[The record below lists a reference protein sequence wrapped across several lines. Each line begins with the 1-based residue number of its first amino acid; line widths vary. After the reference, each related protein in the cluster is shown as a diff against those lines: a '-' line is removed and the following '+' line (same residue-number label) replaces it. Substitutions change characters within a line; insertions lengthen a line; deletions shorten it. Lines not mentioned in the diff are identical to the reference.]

1 MLPTVV
7 PGPLAL
13 VGSGEFLPHM
23 AAIDRWLL
31 NGLAPQVAILP
42 TAAGEEG
49 DISVDRWIGLGVDH
63 YRSLGVEPIPVRVLT
78 HDDANR
84 SDLADLLRDVGLIYL
99 SGGNPG
105 YVAGVLHNSLV
116 GKAIEAA
123 WRSGTAVAGCSA
135 GAVALTRR
143 AAYMRGSAM
152 GTFEDALGLVPNIT
166 VIPHFDQMHL
176 WNPGFL
182 ERALE
187 QRRPGEHLVG
197 VDEDTALVGGPDSW
211 NVMGRLGVTVFN
223 DHGSATYAAGAH
235 VSLA

>member
-1 MLPTVV
+1 MQNA
-7 PGPLAL
+7 PGPLAF

-23 AAIDRWLL
+23 TDIDRWLL
-31 NGLAPQVAILP
+31 TGGAPRVAILP

-49 DISVDRWIGLGVDH
+49 AVSVDRWIGLGVDH
-63 YRSLGVEPIPVRVLT
+63 YTAMGVEPVPVRVLT
-78 HDDANR
+78 RDDANR
-84 SDLADLLRDVGLIYL
+84 SDLAELVTDVGLIYL

-123 WRSGTAVAGCSA
+123 WRAGAAVAGCSA
-135 GAVALTRR
+135 GAVALTKR
-143 AAYMRGSAM
+143 AAYMRGAAV
-152 GTFEDALGLVPNIT
+152 GTFENALGLVPHVT

-187 QRRPGEHLVG
+187 QRVRGEYLVG
-197 VDEDTALVGGPDSW
+197 VDEDTALVGGPDTW
-211 NVMGRLGVTVFN
+211 TVMGRLGVTVFG
-223 DHGSATYAAGAH
+223 DTGSTTYTAGQQL
-235 VSLA
+235 SLA

>member
-1 MLPTVV
+1 MHPPVV

-23 AAIDRWLL
+23 ADTDRWLL
-31 NGLAPQVAILP
+31 ADRAQRVAILP

-49 DISVDRWIGLGVDH
+49 DVSVDRWIGLGVDH
-63 YRSLGVEPIPVRVLT
+63 YRSLGVESVPVRVLT
-78 HDDANR
+78 REDAER
-84 SDLADLLRDVGLIYL
+84 ADLAELLSDVGLIYL

-105 YVAGVLHNSLV
+105 YVAGVLHNSVV

-152 GTFEDALGLVPNIT
+152 GTFEDALGLVPNMT

-182 ERALE
+182 ERALD
-187 QRRPGEHLVG
+187 QRRPGEHLIG
-197 VDEDTALVGGPDSW
+197 VDEDTSLVGGPDSW
-211 NVMGRLGVTVFN
+211 TVMGRLGVTVFG
-223 DHGSATYAAGAH
+223 DGGSSTYAAGEQ
-235 VSLA
+235 VSLT